1 MAYNLKPMTELY
13 LHSAYDSLSQTEKQA
28 VDEYVQWIAQ
38 EQRYKHE
45 AISGALNKPIP
56 NEWILKTH
64 RVLSRP
70 VPMAAVVERLK
81 QLSDAEDLS
90 PDKVV
95 REYIII
101 GTADIGDYMV
111 QDGFGNVTMKPLNE
125 IDPIKRRA
133 IKKIE
138 NKMTNMG
145 PITTITLHDKLPALA
160 ALTEMMGFVAKDK
173 QPVLQE
179 FVTPKKLKAE
189 IEELP
194 EASYQELLESS

>member
-1 MAYNLKPMTELY
+1 MTDLY
-13 LHSAYDSLSQTEKQA
+13 LHSAYDSLTQSEKQA
-28 VDEYVQWIAQ
+28 VDEYVQFAAQ
-38 EQRYKHE
+38 EQRNKRE
-45 AISGALNKPIP
+45 AISGALVKPIP

-81 QLSDAEDLS
+81 QMSDAEDMS

-95 REYIII
+95 REYITI
-101 GTADIGDYMV
+101 GTSDIGDYMTRDAYGHLV
-111 QDGFGNVTMKPLNE
+111 MKALNE

-138 NKMTNMG
+138 TRSTQYG
-145 PITTITLHDKLPALA
+145 PSTTLTLHDKLPALN
-160 ALTEMMGFVAKDK
+160 ALSEMMGLIAKDK

-179 FVTPKKLKAE
+179 YVTPKKLKAE

>member
-1 MAYNLKPMTELY
+1 MTDLY
-13 LHSAYDSLSQTEKQA
+13 LHSAYDSLTQSEKQA
-28 VDEYVQWIAQ
+28 VDEYVQFAAQ
-38 EQRYKHE
+38 EQRNKRE
-45 AISGALNKPIP
+45 AISGALVKPIP

-81 QLSDAEDLS
+81 QMSDAEDMS

-95 REYIII
+95 REYITI
-101 GTADIGDYMV
+101 GTSDIGDYMTRDAYGHLV
-111 QDGFGNVTMKPLNE
+111 MKALNE
-125 IDPIKRRA
+125 IDPVKRRA

-138 NKMTNMG
+138 TRATQYG
-145 PITTITLHDKLPALA
+145 PSTTLTLHDKLPALN
-160 ALTEMMGFVAKDK
+160 ALSEMMGLIAKDK

-179 FVTPKKLKAE
+179 YVTPKKLKAE